1 MHTHKGIL
9 VEERGR
15 RAVGITRGDIG
26 RFDATAL
33 CGGDQE
39 GAGRVSRRQITDGE
53 RERARIL
60 GAYDRHS
67 EVAPG
72 AIQGIAQQQ
81 AMGYAVER
89 LVKLA
94 TLPQQLPTGPAMIEP
109 ARRGFKPG
117 PAKVTERKP
126 RASVV
131 KAAAAERQ
139 RAESEY
145 DRMLGEARAGLDM
158 KNPRHVERFK
168 TRLERARE
176 AAAQG
181 RSLNAYIEAER
192 ACGRSV

>member
-81 AMGYAVER
+81 RMGGAVER

-94 TLPQQLPTGPAMIEP
+94 TLPQQLPVGPAHVEPVKRGFTTVQKP
-109 ARRGFKPG
+109 AR
-117 PAKVTERKP
+117 EP

-139 RAESEY
+139 RVESEY

>member
-53 RERARIL
+53 RERARIV
-60 GAYDRHS
+60 GTYDRHS

-81 AMGYAVER
+81 RMGGAVAR
-89 LVKLA
+89 FAYLA

-109 ARRGFKPG
+109 SQRGLTTAQK
-117 PAKVTERKP
+117 ATEREP

-139 RAESEY
+139 RAESDY
-145 DRMLGEARAGLDM
+145 DRMMREARAGLDLR
-158 KNPRHVERFK
+158 NPRHVQRFEA
-168 TRLERARE
+168 RIARARE